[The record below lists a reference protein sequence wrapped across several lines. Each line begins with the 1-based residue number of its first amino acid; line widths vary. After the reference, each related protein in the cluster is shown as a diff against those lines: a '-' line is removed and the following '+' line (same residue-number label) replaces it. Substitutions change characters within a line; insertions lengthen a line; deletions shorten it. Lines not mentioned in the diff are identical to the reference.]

1 MHLGA
6 AFPGRAGELGEVD
19 VGAKIGAAGGLQHGV
34 AVVADDRLQ
43 GVAGPAFVAAIV
55 DDQGAAAALATWGQQ
70 ALSQVAGKVD
80 RGRRDLGHAAQR
92 RPLHGLRDQ
101 GLGRR
106 GLGGAHEAQPAVRS
120 QADQAFAPA
129 LDGALELADGQG
141 VEKLVGHHDGRP
153 RRHLVEVLV
162 PAHLVV
168 RQRSPL
174 KSAQHRA
181 GFHQMQAR
189 RGEEGRHQA
198 SGPQRVGHQGT
209 AAGADLDQVELGRRA
224 HLPPQLGAPQPDQ
237 LAEHLRHLRCRDEVA
252 LQSEGIAGH
261 VIAPAR
267 IAQRLGHV
275 AVDADGAFAGD
286 QVGEVAA
293 QPGRFSCF
301 GHGRSG
307 PGQRAAPAATATGPW
322 WRPAPANPDGR
333 RVGGR
338 TRPGSGPGRSP
349 RERRR

>member
-1 MHLGA
+1 MAAHLARVGEAGQRRLDVLGLGGAGAGFQPGGAFPDAQALEKRALAGRAMHLGA

-181 GFHQMQAR
+181 GFH
-189 RGEEGRHQA
+189 
-198 SGPQRVGHQGT
+198 
-209 AAGADLDQVELGRRA
+209 
-224 HLPPQLGAPQPDQ
+224 
-237 LAEHLRHLRCRDEVA
+237 
-252 LQSEGIAGH
+252 
-261 VIAPAR
+261 
-267 IAQRLGHV
+267 
-275 AVDADGAFAGD
+275 
-286 QVGEVAA
+286 
-293 QPGRFSCF
+293 
-301 GHGRSG
+301 
-307 PGQRAAPAATATGPW
+307 
-322 WRPAPANPDGR
+322 
-333 RVGGR
+333 
-338 TRPGSGPGRSP
+338 
-349 RERRR
+349 